1 MTHTKNRNDTTKIKL
16 PHKLPHKIFVSAG
29 KYTLT
34 LVRKQKHK
42 INMKRYLKYL
52 LVASVFVMSVI
63 MIDPPSG
70 HLPNPQ
76 GKRIP
81 NPGKPPVIVVIPG
94 GK

>member
-1 MTHTKNRNDTTKIKL
+1 
-16 PHKLPHKIFVSAG
+16 
-29 KYTLT
+29 
-34 LVRKQKHK
+34 
-42 INMKRYLKYL
+42 MKRYLKYL
-52 LVASVFVMSVI
+52 LVASVFVMSAI